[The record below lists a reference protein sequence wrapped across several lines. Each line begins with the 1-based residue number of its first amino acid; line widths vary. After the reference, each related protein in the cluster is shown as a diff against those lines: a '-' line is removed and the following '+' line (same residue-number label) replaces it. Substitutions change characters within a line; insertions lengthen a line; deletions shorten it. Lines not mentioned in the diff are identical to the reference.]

1 MARVP
6 GGFGVRRP
14 NRSVSL
20 ERPLQDASTDTRLL
34 ERAAELAEE
43 LESVVGRMPPGSF
56 TLDPGMRAADEF
68 TDVTSPGYREHATR
82 VAERGGAKEYATS
95 VEEEKADAEADTLRN
110 RIGMALASMAAIG
123 MGTNAALGFGAAR
136 TAGASGSMALREG
149 GRAAMGMEATGVLGP
164 KVFWRPN
171 PVTGEMMPHRPPP
184 APTRSYEPKSFA
196 SIEAENAARTA
207 WTEQQVLQ
215 RAQGLR
221 AGRGPGAQ
229 PAVPARSIREPAI
242 PAVRDP
248 GSPPPLGWQGSVWE
262 WQQELA
268 RRLMQQHPNWTGM

>member
-14 NRSVSL
+14 DRSVAL
-20 ERPLQDASTDTRLL
+20 ERVRPTSHPSTRLL

-110 RIGMALASMAAIG
+110 RIGVALLSIVG
-123 MGTNAALGFGAAR
+123 LGSVGGLGAASR
-136 TAGASGSMALREG
+136 PLVNSGATGLTRHGRRYLDRMVQAGHTPSSGLLGSHPGPSGLNRATLDALRASGRLPTPTLNPGFLQQQEALL
-149 GRAAMGMEATGVLGP
+149 GRGFQGRMNPMPPGRLG
-164 KVFWRPN
+164 
-171 PVTGEMMPHRPPP
+171 
-184 APTRSYEPKSFA
+184 
-196 SIEAENAARTA
+196 
-207 WTEQQVLQ
+207 QQSLHP
-215 RAQGLR
+215 GDR
-221 AGRGPGAQ
+221 AGQ
-229 PAVPARSIREPAI
+229 FM
-242 PAVRDP
+242 
-248 GSPPPLGWQGSVWE
+248 
-262 WQQELA
+262 QEFL
-268 RRLMQQHPNWTGM
+268 RRNG